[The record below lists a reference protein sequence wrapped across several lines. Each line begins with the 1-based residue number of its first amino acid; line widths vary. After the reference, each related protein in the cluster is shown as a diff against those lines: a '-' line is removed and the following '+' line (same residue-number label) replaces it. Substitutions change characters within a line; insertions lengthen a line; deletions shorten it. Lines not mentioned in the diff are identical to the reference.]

1 MGTDK
6 GFRKNGFTMA
16 VDYFY
21 CLFAGNFFFAL
32 LNMPL
37 LGLLFFTAAPRSYE
51 ASVLE
56 IFLCCWPIGPG
67 LAGLM
72 GTMGKLIGYKDT
84 QAAKNFFRSYRDNF
98 MQALVIWTIQL
109 SLLIILY
116 VDIKSAASPFSLIY
130 GVLFF
135 VVTMMG
141 FYAFPILTRY
151 HINTR
156 SLLVI
161 ATVSIFKQFK
171 TTLTMAMT
179 IIANLLIYRLMP
191 SIWILVMMSCLC
203 LLIMM
208 AQNEFLSK
216 LDQMTRA

>member
-21 CLFAGNFFFAL
+21 CLFAGNFYFAL
-32 LNMPL
+32 MNIPL
-37 LGLLFFTAAPRSYE
+37 LGLLFFTATPRSYE
-51 ASVLE
+51 ASLLE
-56 IFLCCWPIGPG
+56 IFLCCLPVGPG
-67 LAGLM
+67 LVGLL
-72 GTMGKLIGYKDT
+72 GTMGKLIRYQDM
-84 QAAKNFFRSYRDNF
+84 QAARNFFRTYRNNF
-98 MQALVIWTIQL
+98 LQTLVIWTIQL
-109 SLLIILY
+109 SLLIILF
-116 VDIKSAASPFSLIY
+116 VDIKSAPAPFRLIY

-141 FYAFPILTRY
+141 FYAFPILSRY

-156 SLLVI
+156 SVLVI
-161 ATVSIFKQFK
+161 ATVSIFKQYK
-171 TTLTMAMT
+171 TTLTMVMT
-179 IIANLLIYRLMP
+179 LIANLLIYRLIP
-191 SIWILVMMSCLC
+191 SLWILVMMSSLC

-216 LDQMTRA
+216 LDQKTQA